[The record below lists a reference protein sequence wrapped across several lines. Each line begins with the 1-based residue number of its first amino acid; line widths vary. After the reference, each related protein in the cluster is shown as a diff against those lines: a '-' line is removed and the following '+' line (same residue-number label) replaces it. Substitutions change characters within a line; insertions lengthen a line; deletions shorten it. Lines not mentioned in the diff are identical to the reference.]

1 MSNNLEKI
9 MLSAALDGITIHH
22 VDKSGNVVQFDR
34 SVGSKPDKD
43 VWSHWRGKGKVVLMN
58 KGKEASPDLLN
69 MGRVLVEIDKRHEI
83 SPSDI
88 AILNAYGITP
98 GPEIEDIHGF
108 CEKVW
113 DWAKDNL

>member
-1 MSNNLEKI
+1 MFSIVPDEIKVYHINE
-9 MLSAALDGITIHH
+9 
-22 VDKSGNVVQFDR
+22 SGNMVQLDR

-43 VWSHWRGKGKVVLMN
+43 AWSHLLKQGKVSLMVR
-58 KGKEASPDLLN
+58 GKEASPDLLN
-69 MGRVLVEIDKRHEI
+69 MGRVLVEINKRHEI

-113 DWAKDNL
+113 DWAKENL

>member
-1 MSNNLEKI
+1 MRESLEKI

-22 VDKSGNVVQFDR
+22 INKSGNVVQ
-34 SVGSKPDKD
+34 SVTHKETETDD
-43 VWSHWRGKGKVVLMN
+43 VWSHWRGNGKVVLMN

-69 MGRVLVEIDKRHEI
+69 MGRVLVEINRRQEI
-83 SPSDI
+83 NPSDI
-88 AILNAYGITP
+88 KMLKAYGITP

>member
-1 MSNNLEKI
+1 
-9 MLSAALDGITIHH
+9 MLSAALDGITICHI
-22 VDKSGNVVQFDR
+22 DELGNVVLSETHKGTEKD
-34 SVGSKPDKD
+34 D

-69 MGRVLVEIDKRHEI
+69 MGRVLVEINRRQEI
-83 SPSDI
+83 NPSDI
-88 AILNAYGITP
+88 KILKAYGITL

-113 DWAKDNL
+113 DWAKENL

>member
-22 VDKSGNVVQFDR
+22 IDESGNVVLSETHKGTETYDLWR
-34 SVGSKPDKD
+34 
-43 VWSHWRGKGKVVLMN
+43 HWRGKGKVVLMN
-58 KGKEASPDLLN
+58 NGKEASPDLLN
-69 MGRVLVEIDKRHEI
+69 MGRVLVEINRRQEI
-83 SPSDI
+83 NPSDI
-88 AILNAYGITP
+88 AILKAYGITP

>member
-22 VDKSGNVVQFDR
+22 IDESGNVVLSETHKGTETD
-34 SVGSKPDKD
+34 D
-43 VWSHWRGKGKVVLMN
+43 VWSHWC
-58 KGKEASPDLLN
+58 GKEASPDLLN
-69 MGRVLVEIDKRHEI
+69 MGRVLVEINRRQEI
-83 SPSDI
+83 NPSDI
-88 AILNAYGITP
+88 AILKAYGITP

>member
-9 MLSAALDGITIHH
+9 MLSAALDGITIHYI
-22 VDKSGNVVQFDR
+22 DESGNAVLSETHKETETD
-34 SVGSKPDKD
+34 D
-43 VWSHWRGKGKVVLMN
+43 VWSHWRGNGKVVLMN

-69 MGRVLVEIDKRHEI
+69 MGRVLVEINRRQEI
-83 SPSDI
+83 NPSDI
-88 AILNAYGITP
+88 KILNAYGITL

-108 CEKVW
+108 CENVW